1 MKMPIIALG
10 RQFGSGGR
18 EIGKRLA
25 EKLNIRCYDR
35 ELITLAAQKAELRE
49 ELFAGREE
57 KAPNPWLFT
66 GVYEGGPQV
75 RKGQPAEDIL
85 FEMQSQVILELAQK
99 DPCIIVGRC
108 ADAILKSA
116 GIPVISLFICAP
128 FGDRIRRRMEIEGL
142 GPKEAEDTIRK
153 IDKQRKKYY
162 DTYTGR
168 NWGVPEVR
176 RIRNMKMPIIALG
189 RQFGSGG
196 REIGKRLAEKLNI
209 RCYDRE
215 LITLAAQKAELR
227 EELFAGREEKAPNPW
242 LFTGVYEGGPQ
253 VRKGQPAEDI
263 LFEMQSQVILELA
276 QKDPCIIVGRCAD
289 AILKSAGIPVISLFI
304 CAPFGDRIR
313 RRMEIEGLGPK
324 EAEDTIR
331 KIDKQRKKYYDTYTG
346 RNWGV
351 PENYDFC
358 INSSVMGIEETAEH
372 IITWTRGNW

>member
-116 GIPVISLFICAP
+116 GIPVISLFIWRSLRGIVSDA
-128 FGDRIRRRMEIEGL
+128 GWRSRASGQKKRRTPSEKLINSEKNTMTPIPAEIG
-142 GPKEAEDTIRK
+142 GF
-153 IDKQRKKYY
+153 
-162 DTYTGR
+162 
-168 NWGVPEVR
+168 R
-176 RIRNMKMPIIALG
+176 RIMI
-189 RQFGSGG
+189 
-196 REIGKRLAEKLNI
+196 
-209 RCYDRE
+209 
-215 LITLAAQKAELR
+215 
-227 EELFAGREEKAPNPW
+227 
-242 LFTGVYEGGPQ
+242 
-253 VRKGQPAEDI
+253 
-263 LFEMQSQVILELA
+263 
-276 QKDPCIIVGRCAD
+276 
-289 AILKSAGIPVISLFI
+289 SASTVL
-304 CAPFGDRIR
+304 
-313 RRMEIEGLGPK
+313 
-324 EAEDTIR
+324 
-331 KIDKQRKKYYDTYTG
+331 
-346 RNWGV
+346 
-351 PENYDFC
+351 
-358 INSSVMGIEETAEH
+358 
-372 IITWTRGNW
+372 